1 LGSKSL
7 SEEASVRSLLVES
20 PGIQNSNKTKTTLL
34 VIVSSST
41 ELKESIGWN
50 LISPL
55 HCLNFLPLLLEEPE
69 EDPGTS
75 ILDLIPKTI
84 EMVYKFDQ
92 FGKTVSFSGRFD
104 FPDDVVFLC
113 LFVVIPPSWWLAPL
127 GGYTQ
132 FTRFEGGN
140 EVENWQERRAQQ
152 NTHKRASSTEPNT
165 KDSSLTQS
173 AHLRI

>member
-69 EDPGTS
+69 EEPGTS

-84 EMVYKFDQ
+84 KMVYKFDQ
-92 FGKTVSFSGRFD
+92 FGKTVSFSGR
-104 FPDDVVFLC
+104 VVDSIFQTS
-113 LFVVIPPSWWLAPL
+113 LFSL
-127 GGYTQ
+127 
-132 FTRFEGGN
+132 FTCC
-140 EVENWQERRAQQ
+140 
-152 NTHKRASSTEPNT
+152 
-165 KDSSLTQS
+165 DSSELMVSTARWLHSIYSIRGRKRSGKLAGKASNRTHTKEPRQPNQTQKTAPS
-173 AHLRI
+173 LNPRI

>member
-69 EDPGTS
+69 EEPGTS

-84 EMVYKFDQ
+84 EKGGWFINLINLAKLSASLVDSIFQ
-92 FGKTVSFSGRFD
+92 TTLFS
-104 FPDDVVFLC
+104 
-113 LFVVIPPSWWLAPL
+113 LFICC
-127 GGYTQ
+127 
-132 FTRFEGGN
+132 
-140 EVENWQERRAQQ
+140 
-152 NTHKRASSTEPNT
+152 
-165 KDSSLTQS
+165 DSSELVVSTARWLHSIYSIRGRKRSGKLAGKASNRTHTKEPRQPNQTQKTAPS
-173 AHLRI
+173 LNPRI